1 MKKKDSSA
9 TEKRKKPQARDI
21 LGWILFITLVGSI
34 AFAVVMVVRAP
45 EDGVAVQQGQRLK
58 SDYVLMLAQC
68 LLGLVVMF
76 LPSLLERK
84 FKITVPNYMC
94 AMYFVFLYCAIYLG
108 EVRSFFYVFKNWDTL
123 LHGFSAMML
132 GTLGFSL
139 VTILNDSDRVMV
151 DLSPLFVGLFAFC
164 FAIAVGVV
172 WEIYEFS
179 FDGLLGMNMQ
189 KFRLEDGTLL
199 VGRAALA
206 DTMEDLIVDACGALV
221 VSVVGAL
228 SIRRRREAPE
238 TPPAQGKKPLP
249 SKKHS

>member
-1 MKKKDSSA
+1 M
-9 TEKRKKPQARDI
+9 EKRKKTKKPQSERRTRDI
-21 LGWILFITLVGSI
+21 LGWILFITLIGSI
-34 AFAVVMVVRAP
+34 AFSVIMIIRAP
-45 EDGVAVQQGQRLK
+45 EDAVAVELGERLK

-68 LLGLVVMF
+68 MLGLIVMF
-76 LPSLLERK
+76 LPSLLEKK
-84 FKITVPNYMC
+84 FKISVPNYMC
-94 AMYFVFLYCAIYLG
+94 VMYFIFLYCAIYLG

-139 VTILNDSDRVMV
+139 VTMLNDSDRVMV

-189 KFRLEDGTLL
+189 KFRLESGELL
-199 VGRAALA
+199 VGREALR
-206 DTMEDLIVDACGALV
+206 DTMEDLIVDAGGALL

-228 SIRRRREAPE
+228 TIRRHRGDQPE
-238 TPPAQGKKPLP
+238 QAQ
-249 SKKHS
+249 